1 MIHRFT
7 RIVLL
12 RVRSLF
18 RRHAVERELD
28 DELRAF
34 VDELTARGR
43 ASGLG
48 EAEARAA
55 ALLQMGS
62 VIGVKEQA
70 REAWGITRLDELRR
84 DARYAIRALGRSP
97 GFAGVA
103 ILTMAIG
110 IGASTAI
117 FSQINAVFLTALPV
131 ERPEELRVLQWNSAA
146 SALPRRYG
154 VVGRFSYAAYGSLR
168 DHSRSFS
175 DVSCWSDAYSNLGTE
190 TRLIAQ
196 IVSGDYFRTLGATP
210 LIGRVFGPEDERR
223 GARVAVLGHGL
234 WQRAF
239 GGDPSVVG
247 RLVPI
252 NREVVTVVGVMPPRF
267 FGVNPARAADIYM
280 SMPMYESARFNGMAP
295 RRLANDRDWSACEV
309 VARIRPGVSDDA
321 ASAEARALV
330 SASPHAFQFRPDMPR
345 QLTVTPASYGLDDL
359 RLETSRSLWILMGT
373 TGLLL
378 VIACANVAG
387 LLLARAPDRAHE
399 IGTRLALGASRARVI
414 RQLTVEGLVL
424 VGIAGAAGIAV
435 AQGLNRILPGV
446 LSTMTAGGAD
456 VVRVQPETDLRVL
469 AFAAAATLLTA
480 LVLGLVPAFHATRVD
495 LRAVIADVPGS
506 GGSRRFVTRK
516 LLVAAQ
522 VALALPLLVGAGL
535 FAQTVMNLRDRL
547 EVADSV
553 LVFSASPGHSG
564 YMADRL
570 ERFFEA
576 VVTRLDRIPG
586 AASASGSATT
596 TVCVPSEGREELVGA
611 TAISPRHFETFG
623 VPLLDGRDVRWSDG
637 ADGPAV
643 ALVNEAFVRRYRP
656 HARLGD
662 RLQFCRGHR
671 ARTLIGI
678 VADRR
683 ANPRQD
689 YQPAVF
695 MPLLQPSPP
704 VTGNQVTFAVRAAG
718 APRALDGAVREALAS
733 VDPQVPVFDL
743 EAGAERRARAFP
755 GERTLSGLL
764 TVFGAVALLLA
775 CLGTYGVVAATVRR
789 RTLEVGIRMA
799 LGADR
804 REVIA
809 LIVRDSLIP
818 VGVGLLAGMTGA
830 LASARLVEA
839 MLFGVKA
846 TDARILVAAVIVIAA
861 VAAAA
866 SFLPARRASR
876 LNPVRALRQ
885 VG

>member
-7 RIVLL
+7 RVVLL
-12 RVRSLF
+12 RLRSLF
-18 RRHAVERELD
+18 RRDAVEGELD

-34 VDELTARGR
+34 ADELTARGR

-55 ALLQMGS
+55 ALRQMGS
-62 VIGVKEQA
+62 MVRVKEET

-97 GFAGVA
+97 GFAAVA
-103 ILTMAIG
+103 ILTMAVG
-110 IGASTAI
+110 VGASTAI

-131 ERPEELRVLQWNSAA
+131 ERPEDLRVLQWNSAA
-146 SALPRRYG
+146 SELPRRYG
-154 VVGRFSYAAYGSLR
+154 VVGRFSFAAYVSLR
-168 DHSRSFS
+168 DRSRSFS
-175 DVSCWSDAYSNLGTE
+175 DVACWSDAFSNLGTE
-190 TRLIAQ
+190 TRLVAQ
-196 IVSGDYFRTLGATP
+196 IVSGNYFRTLGATP
-210 LIGRVFGPEDERR
+210 LIGRVFGPADERE
-223 GARVAVLGHGL
+223 GARVAVLGHAL

-239 GGDPSVVG
+239 GGDPSVLG
-247 RLVPI
+247 RNVPI
-252 NREVVTVVGVMPPRF
+252 NREVVTVVGVMPERF

-280 SMPMYESARFNGMAP
+280 SMPMYESARFDGLAP
-295 RRLANDRDWSACEV
+295 RRLTNDRDWSACEV
-309 VARIRPGVSDDA
+309 VARIRPGVSDETA
-321 ASAEARALV
+321 AAEARELV
-330 SASPHAFQFRPDMPR
+330 AASPHAFQFRPDMPR
-345 QLTVTPASYGLDDL
+345 QLTVTPAAYGLDDL
-359 RLETSRSLWILMGT
+359 RLETSRSLWILMAT

-414 RQLTVEGLVL
+414 RQLTVEGMVL
-424 VGIAGAAGIAV
+424 VGIAGTAGIAV
-435 AQGLNRILPGV
+435 AHGLNRILPGV
-446 LSTMTAGGAD
+446 LRTITASGAD
-456 VVRVQPETDLRVL
+456 VARVQPETDWRVL
-469 AFAAAATLLTA
+469 AFAAGTTLLTS
-480 LVLGLVPAFHATRVD
+480 LVLGLVPAFHSTRVD
-495 LRAVIADVPGS
+495 LRAVIADVPGG
-506 GGSRRFVTRK
+506 GGSRRFLTRK

-522 VALALPLLVGAGL
+522 VALAFPLLVAAAL

-576 VVTRLDRIPG
+576 VVTRLDQIPG
-586 AASASGSATT
+586 ATSGSGSATT
-596 TVCVPSEGREELVGA
+596 TVCVPSEGREEIVGA

-623 VPLLDGRDVRWSDG
+623 VPLIEGRDVRWSDG
-637 ADGPAV
+637 PGAPAV
-643 ALVNEAFVRRYRP
+643 ALVNQAFVRRYLP
-656 HARLGD
+656 DARLGD
-662 RLQFCRGHR
+662 RLEFCRGHR

-689 YQPAVF
+689 YEPAVF

-718 APRALDGAVREALAS
+718 APRALDGAVRDALAS
-733 VDPQVPVFDL
+733 VDSLVPVFDL

-764 TVFGAVALLLA
+764 TVFGGVALLLA

-789 RTLEVGIRMA
+789 RTVEVGIRMA

-804 REVIA
+804 REVVA
-809 LIVRDSLIP
+809 LIVRDSLLP
-818 VGVGLLAGMTGA
+818 VGVGLLVGVAAA

-839 MLFGVKA
+839 MLFGVTA
-846 TDARILVAAVIVIAA
+846 TDARILTAAAVVIAA
-861 VAAAA
+861 VATAA

-876 LNPVRALRQ
+876 INPVRALRQ
-885 VG
+885 SG